1 MKTVFF
7 ITKETAD
14 NFFRNDLIFFLFVNK
29 SLSTLLTLYL
39 LIDIDRLI
47 SVLSMSTRLPNL
59 VDGFSFLTTILSLT
73 SDKLVIVSLIP
84 FLLEDSEKGL
94 SIVIIL
100 SSSILTSISSI
111 LSKIRLII
119 NSSLLLP
126 HQLDFAF
133 TFSED
138 CLSRAM

>member
-1 MKTVFF
+1 
-7 ITKETAD
+7 
-14 NFFRNDLIFFLFVNK
+14 
-29 SLSTLLTLYL
+29 
-39 LIDIDRLI
+39 
-47 SVLSMSTRLPNL
+47 MSTRLPDL

-111 LSKIRLII
+111 
-119 NSSLLLP
+119 
-126 HQLDFAF
+126 
-133 TFSED
+133 
-138 CLSRAM
+138 